1 MLTDQQ
7 LDEII
12 ASKGMKPY
20 NPASS
25 GGGGLR
31 GQALVDSFRQKSAPN
46 MQPAEK
52 PGMFDSAVDAIDDSY
67 LGKTADALN
76 SAYEWYKGT
85 LPGKAL
91 QGAGHAVG
99 QVAGNVFGGI
109 GGGIGQ
115 AGKNLIEGKPLTEN
129 VWESAKQAGK
139 ETGDA
144 ASQMAG
150 EGFVAAPLGGA
161 GKVVGGLMAV
171 GQGKAA
177 LDTLKN
183 AQTEEDYMN
192 GALQLATALLGA
204 HGARGKGIAGGT
216 GAEFSPGKIVG
227 KVTEKLP
234 SLKEIGTLPEKAA
247 DFISP
252 IPESMKTEM
261 TRGKAEGNIAKQ
273 ADITDRWETYR
284 QTAHEATKDNSR
296 STPMELAGQ
305 EGEGA
310 LKSLKEQLTSHG
322 NSKQAALNQNGSN
335 IVPKVGET
343 RALFNNLLS
352 DRLGV
357 KIEDGKVSNMPGRM
371 SVIEGNPM
379 DIDLAKQV
387 DRILTELEP
396 RSSSSLMPGASDRA
410 TLQQVNDA
418 VDSIQGK
425 LYARQ
430 GIGAE
435 PVNTKLE
442 GLIKETIRDLNER
455 AKDIGGD
462 QYKEANAAYSET
474 RDIYDTLSKALGTDA
489 NKGAALM
496 KQLFSPAGAMAR
508 NLFADIKRLTGIDLV
523 NEATLA
529 KNAMETAGDVR
540 QKSLLGDII
549 GNGVPTSAKGV
560 VSRVLEAGA
569 RKLANPEKRI
579 SKMGKKALEDMKK
592 ERK

>member
-31 GQALVDSFRQKSAPN
+31 GQALVDSLRQKRAPS

-216 GAEFSPGKIVG
+216 GAEFSPGKIAG
-227 KVTEKLP
+227 KVTEKIP
-234 SLKEIGTLPEKAA
+234 GIKELGTLPEKAA

-252 IPESMKTEM
+252 IPESVKTEL
-261 TRGKAEGNIAKQ
+261 TRGSVEGNIPKQ
-273 ADITDRWETYR
+273 EQIVVRNQEHMRAAR
-284 QTAHEATKDNSR
+284 EATKDNSK

-305 EGEGA
+305 EGEKA
-310 LKSLKEQLTSHG
+310 LATLKQKLSEHGEMKQSALNESGTKIVPIADSGFKFQDLAEQRLGTRFEIKPGGEIVFNDAPGRKSLI
-322 NSKQAALNQNGSN
+322 KQ
-335 IVPKVGET
+335 
-343 RALFNNLLS
+343 
-352 DRLGV
+352 
-357 KIEDGKVSNMPGRM
+357 
-371 SVIEGNPM
+371 
-379 DIDLAKQV
+379 
-387 DRILTELEP
+387 
-396 RSSSSLMPGASDRA
+396 SSSDTNLVRKVHNTLKDLGENP
-410 TLQQVNDA
+410 TLQEVNDA
-418 VDSIQGK
+418 VDSIQSE
-425 LYARQ
+425 LYKTK
-430 GIGAE
+430 GVGAE
-435 PVNTKLE
+435 PINGKTEAVLKQVV
-442 GLIKETIRDLNER
+442 GDLNDR
-455 AKDIGGD
+455 AKEVGGD
-462 QYKEANAAYSET
+462 TYKEANARYTEA
-474 RDIYDTLSKALGTDA
+474 RDIHDVLNKALGEDA

-496 KQLFSPAGAMAR
+496 KQLFSPNGTMAR

-523 NEATLA
+523 SEATLA

-540 QKSLLGDII
+540 QKSLLGDIVGSGAPSLRGTMGKI
-549 GNGVPTSAKGV
+549 LDFGAK
-560 VSRVLEAGA
+560 
-569 RKLANPEKRI
+569 KLADPVKRSNKIAEK
-579 SKMGKKALEDMKK
+579 SLKDMKK